1 MEIPGGG
8 VSKEATPNP
17 KEVFMRL
24 EPINLMDYEARARQV
39 LPYNVWEEIE
49 SGAMDEVTTR
59 RNRTALGSVVL
70 RPRFLRDVQA
80 RDLTTTVLGV
90 PISFPVF
97 VCPAGGH
104 KIAHPEGELA
114 TAAGAGK
121 SGTIM
126 LLSTGSNYSIEE
138 VAQVATGPVWLQ
150 LSHTEAQLSEMLV
163 HRAEEAGFKAVC
175 LTVDTP
181 IPVPQERSVKN
192 RYDHP
197 FERGNFR
204 GMDVQTGASVS
215 PTGDPFAWR
224 PQAAPLTWK
233 EVDWLRS
240 LTPLPIVL
248 KGIRGPEDALLA
260 VEHGVNGILVSNHGG
275 RQVDM
280 TLSSIETLPGIA
292 SVVAG
297 RTELYLDS
305 GIRRGSDVLKALAL
319 GVRAVGIGR
328 PLFWGLAVDG
338 AEGVHGVLEILR
350 HEFDRAMAYCG
361 QISAREVDSHIVG
374 IPHDWGARDLDF

>member
-1 MEIPGGG
+1 
-8 VSKEATPNP
+8 
-17 KEVFMRL
+17 MRL
-24 EPINLMDYEARARQV
+24 DPVNLADYEARAKQL
-39 LPYNVWEEIE
+39 LPYNVWNEIE
-49 SGAMDEVTTR
+49 SGAMDEVTTS
-59 RNRTALGSVVL
+59 RNRTALGSLVL
-70 RPRFLRDVQA
+70 RPRLLRDVQK
-80 RDLTTTVLGV
+80 RDLTTSILGT
-90 PISFPVF
+90 PIEFPVF

-114 TAAGAGK
+114 TAQGAGM

-126 LLSTGSNYSIEE
+126 VLSTASNYSIEE
-138 VAQVATGPVWLQ
+138 VSHVATGPVWLQ
-150 LSHTEAQLSEMLV
+150 VNHRSLQLTEMLV
-163 HRAEEAGFKAVC
+163 HRAEEAGFKAIC
-175 LTVDTP
+175 LTVDSP
-181 IPVPQERSVKN
+181 ISVPQERSVKN

-197 FERGNFR
+197 FERANFR

-215 PTGDPFAWR
+215 MTGEPFAWQ
-224 PQAAPLTWK
+224 PQVNTLTWK

-280 TLSSIETLPGIA
+280 TLSSVETLPEIVA
-292 SVVAG
+292 AVAG

-338 AEGVHGVLEILR
+338 AEGVHGVLDILR
-350 HEFDRAMAYCG
+350 RELDRALAFCG
-361 QISAREVDSHIVG
+361 QTSVREVEPQIVG
-374 IPHDWGARDLDF
+374 IPHDWGVLELDF

>member
-1 MEIPGGG
+1 
-8 VSKEATPNP
+8 
-17 KEVFMRL
+17 MRL
-24 EPINLMDYEARARQV
+24 DPINLADYEARAKEL
-39 LPYNVWEEIE
+39 LPHNVWNEIE

-59 RNRTALGSVVL
+59 RNRAALQSLVL
-70 RPRFLRDVQA
+70 RPRLLRDVQR
-80 RDLTTTVLGV
+80 RDLSTTVLGAPV
-90 PISFPVF
+90 TMPIFI
-97 VCPAGGH
+97 CPAGGH

-114 TAAGAGK
+114 TAKGAGM

-126 LLSTGSNYSIEE
+126 VLSTGANYSIEE
-138 VAQVATGPVWLQ
+138 VAEVATGPLWLQ
-150 LSHTEAQLSEMLV
+150 LNHRGPQLSEMLV
-163 HRAEEAGFKAVC
+163 RRAEEAGFKAVC
-175 LTVDTP
+175 LTVDSP
-181 IPVPQERSVKN
+181 VPVPQERSIKN

-197 FERGNFR
+197 FERANFR
-204 GMDVQTGASVS
+204 GMNVRTGASVS
-215 PTGDPFAWR
+215 ATGDPFAWR
-224 PQAAPLTWK
+224 PDAAKLTWQ

-240 LTPLPIVL
+240 LTPLPLVL

-280 TLSSIETLPGIA
+280 TLSSVETLPQIVEA
-292 SVVAG
+292 VAG

-305 GIRRGSDVLKALAL
+305 GVRRGSDVLKALAL

-350 HEFDRAMAYCG
+350 HELDRAMAFCG
-361 QISAREVDSHIVG
+361 QTSVRELESRIVG
-374 IPHDWGARDLDF
+374 KPKDWGVEDVDF